1 MNEKLK
7 DVFESENLV
16 GSVINFFKT
25 EEVDNIMKM
34 YNELNNEEIM
44 FIIDKIKE
52 FNEKSIASRKYY
64 DFDGVITAGIIPFNE
79 TDCVVTGR
87 SEDEEEFIINE
98 LQKRNIK
105 SKFYLNPVSLEY
117 RTTGTYKS
125 RILSGIHKA
134 NTVNILLNGNDN
146 IFFEDD
152 PIQAVLI
159 RELVNG
165 SEDNLITVIL
175 VPKTKE
181 Y

>member
-1 MNEKLK
+1 MNSKLRK
-7 DVFESENLV
+7 IFESKDLVEN
-16 GSVINFFKT
+16 VINFFKT

-34 YNELNNEEIM
+34 YDELNNEETM

-52 FNEKSIASRKYY
+52 FNEKSTAKKFY
-64 DFDGVITAGIIPFNE
+64 DFDGVITAGVVPL
-79 TDCVVTGR
+79 DKADLVVTGR
-87 SEDEEEFIINE
+87 SEDEEEFIVNE
-98 LQKRNIK
+98 LQKRNVK

-125 RILSGIHKA
+125 RILSGVHKA